1 MLTYNAATCTVYV
14 GSTAYTQTWTYAGGN
29 PQTKTFTMDC
39 GFTAGWPGI
48 VVTAAVAG
56 AGYTLYPPLLVT
68 YRWKP

>member
-1 MLTYNAATCTVYV
+1 
-14 GSTAYTQTWTYAGGN
+14 
-29 PQTKTFTMDC
+29 MDC
-39 GFTAGWPGI
+39 GFTAGWPGV